1 MERKQSRM
9 GEASAS
15 LVNLSSRSKG
25 GRVQIHVEF
34 PEQLL
39 KELKEVLP
47 RLGYS
52 TLSEF
57 VRDMARKAIREHTT
71 K

>member
-1 MERKQSRM
+1 MS
-9 GEASAS
+9 EASTS

-25 GRVQIHVEF
+25 RKVQIHVEL

-39 KELKEVLP
+39 KELKDVLP

-57 VRDMARKAIREHTT
+57 VREMARNAVREHT